1 LILNFSGIWVLI
13 SLDVYAG
20 GQNFRGVFDLLF
32 DIWIEFGCS
41 NSNFEYAL
49 VNHR

>member
-32 DIWIEFGCS
+32 DIWIEFACS